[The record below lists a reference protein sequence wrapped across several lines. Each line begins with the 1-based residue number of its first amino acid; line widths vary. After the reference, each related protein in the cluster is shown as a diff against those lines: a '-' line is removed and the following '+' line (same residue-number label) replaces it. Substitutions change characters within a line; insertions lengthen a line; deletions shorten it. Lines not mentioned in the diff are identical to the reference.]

1 MPWTSSATTGRRR
14 ATLARRSRID
24 PGVTGG
30 VKSAEGWF
38 QFDFDPFSVLEE
50 VVASGC
56 VPDQRAHQ
64 FYRRPPHSRP
74 VPSSL
79 RKSVP
84 GPVPEPS
91 AGTGNLADLMPRTE
105 RSASRPQLRC
115 EVLRAKGH
123 EVEQGDFLSFARGG
137 FDRIVMNPPF
147 DQGRWR
153 ASSTPSGSWRRA
165 GAGGDFAGRCSQEVG
180 PGLRCCWH
188 GPYDNQFPGTSA
200 SVVVLVV
207 EAVQS

>member
-1 MPWTSSATTGRRR
+1 M
-14 ATLARRSRID
+14 
-24 PGVTGG
+24 
-30 VKSAEGWF
+30 KSAEGWF

-64 FYRRPPHSRP
+64 FYPTPAALAARA
-74 VPSSL
+74 VEL
-79 RKSVP
+79 AEI
-84 GPVPEPS
+84 GPKDRCLEPS
-91 AGTGNLADLMPRTE
+91 AGTGNLADLMPKDRTVCVE
-105 RSASRPQLRC
+105 AAQLRC

-153 ASSTPSGSWRRA
+153 ACRARRPAVGA
-165 GAGGDFAGRCSQEVG
+165 GRALGGDFAGRCSQAG
-180 PGLRCCWH
+180 GRPW
-188 GPYDNQFPGTSA
+188 SA
-200 SVVVLVV
+200 LLLAW
-207 EAVQS
+207 AV